1 MDSTAAPA
9 LIGLRVMVVGA
20 PIVVVNCIRIP
31 SCTTLC
37 ESQLCPNPAHR
48 SPMPGIFEAFAQLVL
63 HARSVPM
70 FNRLTNYRLYYAPS
84 LDPAQ
89 LSKVM

>member
-1 MDSTAAPA
+1 
-9 LIGLRVMVVGA
+9 
-20 PIVVVNCIRIP
+20 
-31 SCTTLC
+31 
-37 ESQLCPNPAHR
+37 
-48 SPMPGIFEAFAQLVL
+48 MPGVSEKFAQLIL

-70 FNRLTNYRLYYAPS
+70 FNMLTNYRLYYAPS